1 MLTHSKVIFW
11 CNPLPPHP
19 LLGFSMLTLA
29 LCKIKKLSQRQSSI
43 LQKLLGA
50 LHIQLAVQH
59 WTEQK
64 ERDSMYV
71 VYYILDVLW
80 GQPIKLIQVVSTS
93 EFHEYWWN
101 NGNLNFWSK
110 FFILSFWSSQCLR
123 LLRPCRNPRGQKNK
137 NIVPLIFMKFWSRNN
152 LEELDRLTAQDV

>member
-1 MLTHSKVIFW
+1 MNLVKFFWNIMVKSILVIGVGSFRHQNVHLGSCLLVIVW

-19 LLGFSMLTLA
+19 LPGFCMLTVA

-71 VYYILDVLW
+71 VYYILPYNIGSWAMSEIDHFTVLCRSA
-80 GQPIKLIQVVSTS
+80 GTD
-93 EFHEYWWN
+93 
-101 NGNLNFWSK
+101 
-110 FFILSFWSSQCLR
+110 
-123 LLRPCRNPRGQKNK
+123 LRP
-137 NIVPLIFMKFWSRNN
+137 IVTDCSLSCIN
-152 LEELDRLTAQDV
+152 

>member
-1 MLTHSKVIFW
+1 
-11 CNPLPPHP
+11 
-19 LLGFSMLTLA
+19 MLTLA

-93 EFHEYWWN
+93 EFHEY
-101 NGNLNFWSK
+101 
-110 FFILSFWSSQCLR
+110 
-123 LLRPCRNPRGQKNK
+123 
-137 NIVPLIFMKFWSRNN
+137 
-152 LEELDRLTAQDV
+152 

>member
-1 MLTHSKVIFW
+1 MVKSILVIGVGGFRHQNVHLGSCLLILKLSFGAIPSPPHLLPGFCMLTV
-11 CNPLPPHP
+11 
-19 LLGFSMLTLA
+19 A

-71 VYYILDVLW
+71 VYTTYY
-80 GQPIKLIQVVSTS
+80 LIT
-93 EFHEYWWN
+93 
-101 NGNLNFWSK
+101 
-110 FFILSFWSSQCLR
+110 
-123 LLRPCRNPRGQKNK
+123 
-137 NIVPLIFMKFWSRNN
+137 
-152 LEELDRLTAQDV
+152 